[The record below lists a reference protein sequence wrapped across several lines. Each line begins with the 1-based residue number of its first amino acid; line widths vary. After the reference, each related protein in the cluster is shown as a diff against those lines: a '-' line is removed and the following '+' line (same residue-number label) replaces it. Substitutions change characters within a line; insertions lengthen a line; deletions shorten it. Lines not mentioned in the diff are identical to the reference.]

1 MVRSILGSSRVH
13 TVYNILVYLPHMV
26 LEVLSVLQDI
36 QDLLVSVL
44 VTVTQPAEDGEVLD
58 AGSLNR
64 LVYSRYQINT
74 VKRSR

>member
-1 MVRSILGSSRVH
+1 MRSILGSSLVH
-13 TVYNILVYLPHMV
+13 TVYNILVYLPHMI

-44 VTVTQPAEDGEVLD
+44 VTVTQPAENGEVLD

-64 LVYSRYQINT
+64 LIHSRYQINT